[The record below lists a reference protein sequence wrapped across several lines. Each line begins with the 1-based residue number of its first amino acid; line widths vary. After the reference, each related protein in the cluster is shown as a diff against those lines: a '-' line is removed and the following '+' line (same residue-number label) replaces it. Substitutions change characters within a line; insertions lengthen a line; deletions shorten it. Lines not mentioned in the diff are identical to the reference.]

1 MDLKENARI
10 KEAVNQPKHYIGVD
24 GLEAIT
30 VMENFLP
37 KYDDAYIGYL
47 VGNVLKYMLRA
58 PSKDNQT
65 EDFKKAKKYL
75 DMIIQKV
82 EG

>member
-30 VMENFLP
+30 VMKNFLP
-37 KYDDAYIGYL
+37 KYDNAYIGYL